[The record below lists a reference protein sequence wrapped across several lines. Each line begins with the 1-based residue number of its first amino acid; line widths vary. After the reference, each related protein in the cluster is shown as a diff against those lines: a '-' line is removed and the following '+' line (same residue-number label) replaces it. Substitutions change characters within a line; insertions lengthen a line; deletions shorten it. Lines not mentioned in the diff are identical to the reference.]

1 MSKIKTLDEWIKLY
15 EKKTRLPYENTDK
28 RMVRYFFPER
38 GFAEIGIS
46 KDMVIVGQLS
56 GDGLF
61 WKRVA
66 EILAMERG
74 ITHLGCFLVR
84 EPESYLKFFGAEIE
98 KTEDVGDNLKRYFCK
113 FKDSDK
119 KALISPQGKMKNGN
133 VRWIVTWE
141 I

>member
-1 MSKIKTLDEWIKLY
+1 MAKSRTLDEWIKIY
-15 EKKTRLPYENTDK
+15 EKKTNLKYEDTDK
-28 RMVRYFFPER
+28 RMTRYFFPER
-38 GFAEIGIS
+38 GFAEIGITN
-46 KDMVIVGQLS
+46 DM
-56 GDGLF
+56 
-61 WKRVA
+61 VA

-98 KTEDVGDNLKRYFCK
+98 HTEDVGDNLKRFFCK

-119 KALISPQGKMKNGN
+119 KALISPQGRMTNGN